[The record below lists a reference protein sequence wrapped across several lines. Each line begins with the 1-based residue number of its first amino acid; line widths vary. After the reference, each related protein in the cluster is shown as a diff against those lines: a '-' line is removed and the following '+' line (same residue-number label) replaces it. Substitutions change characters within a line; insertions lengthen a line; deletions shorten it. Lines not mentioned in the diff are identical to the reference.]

1 MNEGTNE
8 REKLEE
14 TLIVPSQDLW
24 DFPLRHTADTSELLA
39 KYKTKEKVP
48 PQHVCSDDIILPP
61 SLLVV
66 LFFLHISL
74 VSFSDQHILNRA
86 STKQNKNSQFYI

>member
-24 DFPLRHTADTSELLA
+24 DFPLRHRADTSELLA
-39 KYKTKEKVP
+39 K
-48 PQHVCSDDIILPP
+48 
-61 SLLVV
+61 
-66 LFFLHISL
+66 
-74 VSFSDQHILNRA
+74 
-86 STKQNKNSQFYI
+86 